1 MGIIIVAY
9 DPRIGGEWI
18 ALLIISLFSFF
29 YAIANILSRY
39 LKEIDTITQ
48 IGWHSFVAFF
58 PLFILSIIVEGN
70 PIKIL
75 FPISFNT
82 ILLILHASLIVTLI
96 GHSCIFYLYKF
107 YDVAT
112 VLPFYSLFPIFGII
126 FTSIIFFEIPNLFEL
141 IGGIIVIGSVYLIH
155 LENNKVN

>member
-1 MGIIIVAY
+1 MILELES
-9 DPRIGGEWI
+9 EWI

-58 PLFILSIIVEGN
+58 PLFILSIIYEGN
-70 PIKIL
+70 PINIL

-82 ILLILHASLIVTLI
+82 ILIIIHASLIVTLI

-126 FTSIIFFEIPNLFEL
+126 FTYIIFFEIPKIFEL
-141 IGGIIVIGSVYLIH
+141 IGGMIVIGSVYLIH
-155 LENNKVN
+155 LENKKN

>member
-1 MGIIIVAY
+1 M
-9 DPRIGGEWI
+9 
-18 ALLIISLFSFF
+18 
-29 YAIANILSRY
+29 
-39 LKEIDTITQ
+39 
-48 IGWHSFVAFF
+48 
-58 PLFILSIIVEGN
+58 FILSIIVEGN

-126 FTSIIFFEIPNLFEL
+126 LTFFIFFEIPRIFE
-141 IGGIIVIGSVYLIH
+141 IVGGTIVVGSVYLIH
-155 LENNKVN
+155 LENKKNNQ